1 MATKRKAAQMAPA
14 DEDPVDPSDE
24 LMFLCLGG
32 GNEVGRSCHILQYKG
47 KTVMLDAGMHPAHIG
62 MMALP
67 YYDTF
72 DLSTVDVL
80 LISHIEEP
88 RPYGQPLTSQ
98 SFHVDHAASL
108 PYVLAKTNFKGR
120 VFMTHAT
127 KAIYKWLI
135 ADSVRVGNMGS
146 SAENTVSMYTE
157 QDHNKT
163 FPNIETIDFYTTHT
177 VAGIRITPYPAGHV
191 LGAAMFQIEIAGLK
205 VLFTGDYSREDDR
218 HLVSASIPKGVKID
232 VLITES
238 TFGISTH
245 TPRVQREAQL
255 MKSITD
261 ILNRGGR
268 ALLPVFALGRA
279 QELLLILDEY
289 WAKHPEYQK
298 IPIYYNSSLARKC
311 MVVYQTYVSAMND
324 NIKRLFRERMAEA
337 EAAGDVS
344 KGGPWD
350 FRFVRSL
357 KSLERFDDVGGC
369 VMLASPGMMQSGTSR
384 ELLEKW
390 APDPRNGVV
399 ITGYS
404 VEGTMAKEIVKEPE
418 EIPCVTQRGNQ
429 SRKLGQHDGQ
439 QQMKIPRR
447 CTVQEFSFA
456 AHVDGKENM
465 EFVAEVNAPV
475 VILVHG
481 EKGNMNRLKS
491 KLLSFNAQRKDPVK
505 IFSPANCEE
514 LRIPFRTDKI
524 AKVVGKL
531 ASITPPLPRSKSE
544 GEENGDVEEQ
554 PNLISGVLIQHET
567 DFKLSFMAPEDLKE
581 YAGLTT
587 TTIMCKQSMRLSA
600 AGVDL
605 IRWVLEG
612 AFGAI
617 KEEKV
622 VDKEVDGKQ
631 VNGNGNGI
639 KEDADEEISRSSTKY
654 VVMDCVDVLCKSGGI
669 VDVIWEGNVINDG
682 IADAVLA
689 ALCTVESSP
698 AAVKQSSRQHSHNHN
713 HDSKDEFSLRFK
725 GPHPHR
731 TADPSTRLSR
741 LFLILENQFGA
752 DAIKPITHP
761 RTSPSLEPLAPLTT
775 PSTPIDAPNGST
787 TEITAPYS
795 IAGAPSVT
803 PELSPEDKAELR
815 RLHNLGIPVPGIE
828 IKFDKYAARVWLE
841 DLDVECANKTLKAR
855 IKAVVER
862 GVETVSGLWA

>member
-1 MATKRKAAQMAPA
+1 M
-14 DEDPVDPSDE
+14 
-24 LMFLCLGG
+24 
-32 GNEVGRSCHILQYKG
+32 
-47 KTVMLDAGMHPAHIG
+47 
-62 MMALP
+62 
-67 YYDTF
+67 
-72 DLSTVDVL
+72 
-80 LISHIEEP
+80 
-88 RPYGQPLTSQ
+88 
-98 SFHVDHAASL
+98 
-108 PYVLAKTNFKGR
+108 
-120 VFMTHAT
+120 MTHPT

-135 ADSVRVGNMGS
+135 SDSVRVGNMSS
-146 SAENTVSMYTE
+146 SAENKIQMYTE
-157 QDHNKT
+157 QDHTNT
-163 FPNIETIDFYTTHT
+163 FPMIEAIDFYTTHT

-205 VLFTGDYSREDDR
+205 ILFTGDYSREDDR
-218 HLVSASIPKGVKID
+218 HLVSASIPKDVKID

-418 EIPCVTQRGNQ
+418 EIPCITQRGNQ
-429 SRKLGQHDGQ
+429 QRRLGGNENEQK
-439 QQMKIPRR
+439 KIPRR

-491 KLLSFNAQRKDPVK
+491 KLLGFNAHRKDPVK
-505 IFSPANCEE
+505 ILSPANCEE
-514 LRIPFRTDKI
+514 VRIPFRTDKI

-531 ASITPPLPRSKSE
+531 ASVSPPAPRIKGE
-544 GEENGDVEEQ
+544 GEENGDTDEQ

-587 TTIMCKQSMRLSA
+587 TTIVCRQHMRLSA

-617 KEEKV
+617 KEEEV
-622 VDKEVDGKQ
+622 TDAAVNGKE
-631 VNGNGNGI
+631 VNGNGNGNGV
-639 KEDADEEISRSSTKY
+639 KEHADEEISRSSTKY
-654 VVMDCVDVLCKSGGI
+654 VVMDCVSVLCRPGGL
-669 VDVIWEGNVINDG
+669 VEVEWEGNVINDG

-698 AAVKQSSRQHSHNHN
+698 AAVKQSSRHHSHSHSPSADDPKLS
-713 HDSKDEFSLRFK
+713 HRFK
-725 GPHPHR
+725 TPHPHR

-741 LFLILENQFGA
+741 LFLILENQFGP
-752 DAIKPITHP
+752 DALTPLTLP
-761 RTSPSLEPLAPLTT
+761 RTSAALPPLAPTVPNGTATPNPSGVTHPYSVAAAPAVT
-775 PSTPIDAPNGST
+775 PSTS
-787 TEITAPYS
+787 
-795 IAGAPSVT
+795 
-803 PELSPEDKAELR
+803 LSPEDKAELR

-828 IKFDKYAARVWLE
+828 IRFDRYAARVWLE
-841 DLDVECANKTLKAR
+841 DLDVECAQKTLKAR
-855 IKAVVER
+855 VKAVVER

>member
-1 MATKRKAAQMAPA
+1 
-14 DEDPVDPSDE
+14 
-24 LMFLCLGG
+24 
-32 GNEVGRSCHILQYKG
+32 
-47 KTVMLDAGMHPAHIG
+47 
-62 MMALP
+62 
-67 YYDTF
+67 
-72 DLSTVDVL
+72 
-80 LISHIEEP
+80 
-88 RPYGQPLTSQ
+88 
-98 SFHVDHAASL
+98 
-108 PYVLAKTNFKGR
+108 
-120 VFMTHAT
+120 
-127 KAIYKWLI
+127 
-135 ADSVRVGNMGS
+135 
-146 SAENTVSMYTE
+146 
-157 QDHNKT
+157 
-163 FPNIETIDFYTTHT
+163 
-177 VAGIRITPYPAGHV
+177 
-191 LGAAMFQIEIAGLK
+191 
-205 VLFTGDYSREDDR
+205 
-218 HLVSASIPKGVKID
+218 
-232 VLITES
+232 
-238 TFGISTH
+238 
-245 TPRVQREAQL
+245 
-255 MKSITD
+255 
-261 ILNRGGR
+261 
-268 ALLPVFALGRA
+268 
-279 QELLLILDEY
+279 
-289 WAKHPEYQK
+289 
-298 IPIYYNSSLARKC
+298 
-311 MVVYQTYVSAMND
+311 
-324 NIKRLFRERMAEA
+324 
-337 EAAGDVS
+337 
-344 KGGPWD
+344 
-350 FRFVRSL
+350 
-357 KSLERFDDVGGC
+357 
-369 VMLASPGMMQSGTSR
+369 
-384 ELLEKW
+384 
-390 APDPRNGVV
+390 
-399 ITGYS
+399 
-404 VEGTMAKEIVKEPE
+404 
-418 EIPCVTQRGNQ
+418 
-429 SRKLGQHDGQ
+429 
-439 QQMKIPRR
+439 
-447 CTVQEFSFA
+447 
-456 AHVDGKENM
+456 
-465 EFVAEVNAPV
+465 
-475 VILVHG
+475 
-481 EKGNMNRLKS
+481 MNRLKS